1 MQFRISFKHKKPC
14 KMGDMEIVRQFN
26 SEVCISSFKLVLAW
40 LMLFNTLLWGR
51 VCVNASSKVYASIFF
66 QLSTIYETKPPISK
80 AKVASVTR
88 LAVKAIKVD
97 FFLRWTCFCG
107 KKWIFARVQLL
118 IIVVSLQY
126 YKHVVQSIE
135 KFAQKVSWKYCLTEA
150 VLYIL
155 ISRRDCV

>member
-1 MQFRISFKHKKPC
+1 
-14 KMGDMEIVRQFN
+14 MGDMEIVRQFN
-26 SEVCISSFKLVLAW
+26 SEVCISLFKLVLAW

-97 FFLRWTCFCG
+97 FVFR
-107 KKWIFARVQLL
+107 
-118 IIVVSLQY
+118 
-126 YKHVVQSIE
+126 
-135 KFAQKVSWKYCLTEA
+135 
-150 VLYIL
+150 
-155 ISRRDCV
+155 